1 MFGWFTNRSKD
12 RRKAEELYGAVVA
25 AARTPAF
32 FKELGVPD
40 TPEGRFEMLSLMLFL
55 AVDRFQAEGAAGEPH
70 AQRLIEA
77 FVTDMDD
84 CHREMGIG
92 DLKVPK
98 KVRQAAAAFY
108 ERGAAYREAVA
119 QTEPGAL
126 VKAIGGY
133 VFAGQYDA
141 GQRDAGECDR
151 PARLL
156 AGYARTARAAL
167 RQIPVLP
174 HVAGGLQF
182 PAFSAATEPAR

>member
-1 MFGWFTNRSKD
+1 MLGWFANRSKD

-25 AARTPAF
+25 AARSPAF

-55 AVDRFQAEGAAGEPH
+55 AVDRFQSEGVAGEPH

-108 ERGAAYREAVA
+108 ERGAAYREALTL
-119 QTEPGAL
+119 TEQSAL
-126 VKAIGGY
+126 AGAIGGY
-133 VFAGQYDA
+133 VFAGK
-141 GQRDAGECDR
+141 CDR

-156 AGYARTARAAL
+156 AEYARTARGVL

-174 HVAGGLQF
+174 NVAGGLKF
-182 PAFSAATEPAR
+182 PAFSVATEPSR